1 MLGLPH
7 RGAGG
12 NGCVC
17 ACVCVWWWRWWW
29 CVCEGIQLVV
39 EVSPLSLHTH
49 RSDGQLGG
57 PPILVSLQLFLH
69 HSVVPP
75 AGP

>member
-1 MLGLPH
+1 MRVRARVRVRASHFL
-7 RGAGG
+7 
-12 NGCVC
+12 
-17 ACVCVWWWRWWW
+17 
-29 CVCEGIQLVV
+29 

>member
-1 MLGLPH
+1 MTFL
-7 RGAGG
+7 AGG
-12 NGCVC
+12 HF
-17 ACVCVWWWRWWW
+17 
-29 CVCEGIQLVV
+29 L